1 MAEALGIASSVI
13 AVVDLSAKVLSLCLQ
28 YSREVKRAKDDI
40 ERLRKE
46 VADFQVITEEVKA
59 LIEGRRGRE
68 LKTSQRLA
76 SAIEDARST
85 LEKLA
90 QELQPSTSRKAM
102 RRFGVRALRWPFE
115 SRDVEETV
123 QNLADYKGYIL
134 LALNVDQT
142 YVI

>member
-40 ERLRKE
+40 ERLHKE
-46 VADFQVITEEVKA
+46 VSDFQVTIEEVEA
-59 LIEGRRGRE
+59 LIEGPRGRE

-102 RRFGVRALRWPFE
+102 RRFGVRALRWPYE
-115 SRDVEETV
+115 SKGIEGTT
-123 QNLADYKGYIL
+123 QNLADYRGNIL

-142 YVI
+142 

>member
-13 AVVDLSAKVLSLCLQ
+13 AVADLSVKVLSLCLQ

-46 VADFQVITEEVKA
+46 VADFHATTEEVKA

-76 SAIEDARST
+76 SAIGNARST
-85 LEKLA
+85 LDKLA

-115 SRDVEETV
+115 SKDVEGTI
-123 QNLADYKGYIL
+123 QNLADYKGNIL

-142 YVI
+142 